1 MTLYGQVEF
10 NDSYMVVAISSN
22 LSRLDGDIYIC
33 KNPSYFETDC
43 YTLTDL
49 HRYWKP
55 YTAKEMGEYGLLING
70 NFYPEDSK
78 KFAKED
84 KVEYNRGNYS
94 YVYKIN
100 QYIDGKLVE
109 TYYE

>member
-10 NDSYMVVAISSN
+10 DNNYTVTAISSN
-22 LSRLDGDIYIC
+22 PSRLDGDIYIC
-33 KNPSYFETDC
+33 KDPSYFETDF
-43 YTLTDL
+43 YELTDL

-55 YTAKEMGEYGLLING
+55 YTTEEMGEYGLLING
-70 NFYPEDSK
+70 NFYPEDSE

-84 KVEYNRGNYS
+84 KVEYDRGNYS
-94 YVYKIN
+94 YVYKMN
-100 QYIDGKLVE
+100 QYTDGKLVK